1 MTMLGADLDQ
11 QTAFAAIASVTMLA
25 YMLVVLN
32 RHLAER
38 RRARLDRDPPPEPPA
53 PAPRDPQRPWG

>member
-1 MTMLGADLDQ
+1 MLGADMDG
-11 QTAFAAIASVTMLA
+11 QTVFAALASVTMLA

-38 RRARLDRDPPPEPPA
+38 RRDRQARERRVAPPP